1 MFGYKIYA
9 IKALKKCFSEDNN
22 IRPSRTFSKCISE
35 NSFVILDIFIDK
47 SNGCKRTFHS
57 YHLHKP

>member
-9 IKALKKCFSEDNN
+9 IKALKKCFPEDNN
-22 IRPSRTFSKCISE
+22 IRPARTLPKCISK
-35 NSFVILDIFIDK
+35 NCFVVLDIFIDK